1 MERVTRFELATHG
14 LGSHCST
21 TELYPHIAILFF
33 HYTPAAAQM
42 QLLEL
47 QAAVVRIYYS
57 YQTNTNTL
65 LRFLIKICLKAIIL
79 LIYYLQRVIIPLK
92 AKIRSVLIYKF
103 PSGGFYMLTG
113 IVKWFNPEKGYGF
126 ITLTETLD
134 AFVHFTAI
142 NMKGFRTLNEGD
154 IVQYEIAKGKKG
166 YMALNV
172 RRL

>member
-1 MERVTRFELATHG
+1 
-14 LGSHCST
+14 
-21 TELYPHIAILFF
+21 
-33 HYTPAAAQM
+33 
-42 QLLEL
+42 
-47 QAAVVRIYYS
+47 
-57 YQTNTNTL
+57 
-65 LRFLIKICLKAIIL
+65 
-79 LIYYLQRVIIPLK
+79 
-92 AKIRSVLIYKF
+92 
-103 PSGGFYMLTG
+103 MLTG